1 MATTDGTVANE
12 TKVSGGKPR
21 FARLRRAFIP
31 LQIWLIVSALLLGR
45 DWLKR
50 MEAQTVLNFTLTGEV
65 AAAMVQTKV
74 DGQPFA
80 AGHRVRL
87 GKRQLVIEGPDIQT
101 VTTNF
106 FVWPGVNDL
115 GAIGLQLTR
124 GDLSIAVN
132 PRPQLVRIQG
142 NKFDQTHSNF
152 PIHVPRLPTGDYQL
166 TAVFGRHRE
175 QRTVR
180 VNADEQQEVV
190 ILAPLGAAHITSEP
204 PGAELF
210 VVNESGR
217 TGALL
222 GVTPALVPYLPEGL
236 HEIEAA
242 LGAYRQRIGVA
253 VHARRT
259 NEASVKF
266 QYAEVIIDSQPPGA
280 TVTENRTVLG
290 VTPLKLTT
298 VVPGRHTYRVTL
310 ADHAPKEA
318 VVEADNHD
326 PARVTLVL
334 DNLVFQ
340 RELSAAQRT
349 RDVGTALEKVEAA
362 LAVKPDAAEALA
374 LKAKLEEQQA
384 ANEAK
389 AAEQARAKKQQEAV
403 EAFKRLT
410 RNEKDAAL
418 FDTYSWVLERDL
430 KDVQGA
436 LVRINS
442 RADRVWTTKSESNE
456 RNFGVL
462 FRWDGHGKDHQY
474 KRAVVLVSELAPGAA
489 FVQAKFWD
497 YFNASAAR
505 GLLGRL
511 TETQL
516 VPLHPQSFRAE
527 EKPEVERRRKAIM
540 EDFQTR
546 LTKELP

>member
-31 LQIWLIVSALLLGR
+31 LQIWLIISALLLGR
-45 DWLKR
+45 DWLNR
-50 MEAQTVLNFTLTGEV
+50 MEAQTVLNFTLTGE
-65 AAAMVQTKV
+65 ATSATVQATLN
-74 DGQPFA
+74 GQPFQS
-80 AGHRVRL
+80 GSRVRL
-87 GKRQLVIEGPDIQT
+87 GRQQLTIAGPGIQS
-101 VTTNF
+101 VATNF
-106 FVWPGVNDL
+106 FAWPGVNDL
-115 GAIGLQLTR
+115 GAIELQLTR
-124 GDLSIAVN
+124 GDLSIAVH
-132 PRPQLVRIQG
+132 PQPQLVRIQG
-142 NKFDQTHSNF
+142 NKFDQTRSNF

-175 QRTVR
+175 QRTVT
-180 VNADEQQEVV
+180 VVPNEKQEVV
-190 ILAPLGAAHITSEP
+190 MRAPLGAIAVTSEP
-204 PGAELF
+204 AGAEVHLVGSRANDITF
-210 VVNESGR
+210 V
-217 TGALL
+217 
-222 GVTPALVPYLPEGL
+222 GVAPVVVPYLSEGPQEFL
-236 HEIEAA
+236 LE
-242 LGAYRQRIGVA
+242 LGTYQKRVTAPVTAGT
-253 VHARRT
+253 T
-259 NEASVKF
+259 NPIAIRFE
-266 QYAEVIIDSQPPGA
+266 YAEVVIDSQPPGA
-280 TVTENRTVLG
+280 TVTENRAVLG

-318 VVEADNHD
+318 VVEADLHD

-349 RDVGTALEKVEAA
+349 RDVDTALEKVEAA

-389 AAEQARAKKQQEAV
+389 AAAQARAKKQQEAV

-410 RNEKDAAL
+410 RNEKDVAL

-442 RADRVWTTKSESNE
+442 RADRVWTTKNETNE
-456 RNFGVL
+456 RNVGVL
-462 FRWDGHGKDHQY
+462 FRWDGYGKDHEN
-474 KRAVVLVSELAPGAA
+474 KRAVILVSELAPGAA

-511 TETQL
+511 AETKL

-527 EKPEVERRRKAIM
+527 EKAEVERRRKAVM